1 MSYTP
6 KMNELIQVVEAS
18 RQRRYAERHARLS
31 PEEKQ
36 QLLEAFHPDYRPDTM
51 RPIKV
56 GVSKGSVMPHELV
69 DVLESRSRLDPDRF
83 SSGKIDYDVD
93 VLVIGGGGAGSSAAL
108 MAHEAGA
115 NVLLVTK
122 LRLGDANTMMA
133 QGGIQAADKAND
145 SPVLHYL
152 DVMGGG
158 GFANKPELV
167 EALVHDAPL
176 VIKWLEDLGCMFDK
190 EQDGTMVT
198 QHGGGTCRKRM
209 HAARDYS
216 GAEIMRTLRD
226 EVRNREIPVLE
237 FSPAV
242 ELLSDGEGTC
252 TGAVLM
258 NLETEEFFV
267 VRAKTIVVSTG
278 GFGRLH
284 IDDFPTTNH
293 YGATADGLVMAYRLG
308 GRLVFLDATQFHPTG
323 AAYPEQ
329 IVGLL
334 ITEKVRGLGAQLV
347 NVYGEQFV
355 YPLETRDAVS
365 SAIIRECLE
374 REKGI
379 VTETGQH
386 GVWLDSPMIEHI
398 HGEGTI
404 LRSLPAMYRQYER
417 FGIDMRKTPI
427 IVFPTLHYQNGG
439 VDIKN
444 DTSVTTVDNLFVA
457 GETSG
462 GVHGRNRLMGNSLLD
477 VVVFG
482 RRAGVAAAEK
492 ARHVSPGILSLAHVK
507 RYHKEL
513 EDLGLAKDKPSPM
526 LLPSYARHQH
536 VPGADPAV

>member
-1 MSYTP
+1 MT
-6 KMNELIQVVEAS
+6 ELIQAVEAT
-18 RQRRYAERHARLS
+18 RQRRYDERHARLS

-36 QLLEAFHPDYRPDTM
+36 QLLEGFHPDYRPDTM

-56 GVSKGSVMPHELV
+56 GVSKGAVMPHELV
-69 DVLESRSRLDPDRF
+69 DVLESWSRLDPDKF
-83 SSGKIDYDVD
+83 PLDKIDYDVD
-93 VLVIGGGGAGSSAAL
+93 VLIIGGGGAGSSAAL
-108 MAHEAGA
+108 MANAQGT
-115 NVLLVTK
+115 NVLLATK

-145 SPVLHYL
+145 SPNLHYL

-167 EALVHDAPL
+167 KALVYDAPL
-176 VIKWLEDLGCMFDK
+176 AIKWLEDLGCMFDK
-190 EQDGTMVT
+190 EPDGTMVT

-252 TGAVLM
+252 RGAVLM
-258 NLETEEFFV
+258 NLETREFFV
-267 VRAKTIVVSTG
+267 VRAKTVVVSTG

-347 NVYGEQFV
+347 NIYGEQFV

-374 REKGI
+374 RKKGI
-379 VTETGQH
+379 VTETGQN
-386 GVWLDSPMIEHI
+386 GVWLDSPMIEQI

-404 LRSLPAMYRQYER
+404 LRSLPAMYRQYAR

-439 VDIKN
+439 VDIRG
-444 DTSVTTVDNLFVA
+444 DTGVTTVENLFVA

-482 RRAGVAAAEK
+482 RRAGMAAAER
-492 ARHVSPGILSLAHVK
+492 ARHVKTGPLSLAHVS

-513 EDLGLAKDKPSPM
+513 EDAGLTKDRISPI
-526 LLPSYARHQH
+526 LLPPYTRYQS